1 MEKGLKIKV
10 NAVIES
16 IDRYTNQVT
25 KTSKVHNTVVNDGLD
40 RVADL
45 IADVSNIGF
54 GFIGIGTD
62 ATAVTATDSQLGVE
76 IKRLTATPTDEGTGI
91 IKYDETFNFSSGESF
106 TIVEAGLFDSLTV
119 SGSTMLNRLTF
130 TGHDVDVNN
139 GVRVQITIT
148 ITSV

>member
-1 MEKGLKIKV
+1 MKKGLKIKI

-16 IDRYTNQVT
+16 INQYTGKVT
-25 KTSKVHNTVVNDGLD
+25 KTSKVHNTVVNTGLD

-45 IADVSNIGF
+45 IADVSDVGF
-54 GFIGIGTD
+54 GFMSLGTD
-62 ATAVTATDSQLGVE
+62 NTAVTATDTELGVE
-76 IKRLTATPTDEGTGI
+76 VQRQSVTPTDEGTGI
-91 IKYDETFNFSSGESF
+91 IKYDKTFNFSSGESF

-119 SGSTMLNRLTF
+119 SGSTIFNRLTF
-130 TGHDVDVNN
+130 AGHTVDVDN